1 MEKHTFVTRI
11 PYNVK
16 HEQRLILSDIFKQCF
31 ISILFLVVKKHHYHA
46 VPSQQKKSTKYHRFS
61 VDSFCEVQTWRC
73 GKGLQI
79 WRESLRGTSVRCL
92 QDQSLERTGP
102 ARERS
107 AGQMGG
113 KGMNETMGL
122 LGTATMMWG
131 DPFLY

>member
-1 MEKHTFVTRI
+1 M
-11 PYNVK
+11 K
-16 HEQRLILSDIFKQCF
+16 HEQRLVFFKQCF
-31 ISILFLVVKKHHYHA
+31 ISILFFGVGKKTPLSCCA
-46 VPSQQKKSTKYHRFS
+46 IATNKYKTL
-61 VDSFCEVQTWRC
+61 SFLSGFFREVQTWRC

-131 DPFLY
+131 GPL